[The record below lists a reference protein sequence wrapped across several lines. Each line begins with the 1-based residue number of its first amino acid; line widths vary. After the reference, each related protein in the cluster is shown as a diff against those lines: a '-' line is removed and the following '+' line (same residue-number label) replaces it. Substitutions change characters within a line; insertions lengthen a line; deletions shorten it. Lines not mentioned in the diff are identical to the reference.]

1 MERFYT
7 SARTADIG
15 ASLQAAQRQLMT
27 NPKYSHPFYW
37 GAYFIVGDARKSALA
52 RAAPMQTAVK

>member
-15 ASLQAAQRQLMT
+15 TSLQAAKRGLMAR
-27 NPKYSHPFYW
+27 PKYSHPLYW
-37 GAYFIVGDARKSALA
+37 GAFFIVGDARKSALA
-52 RAAPMQTAVK
+52 TAPMQTAAR